1 MRYIIKKEG
10 DILKVWDAKKNI
22 AITKQ
27 LPSMKI
33 AQEIADDFNRMDN
46 KDFTPIGFPDFSKK
60 I

>member
-10 DILKVWDAKKNI
+10 DILKVWDTKKNK

-46 KDFTPIGFPDFSKK
+46 KDFTPIGMPNFSKK
-60 I
+60 L